1 MKQQITWEE
10 TKCDSVNGYGIKIH
24 YLYTSFN
31 KDEIDELKEWC
42 MEHLNSGV
50 VVKDQMPDDVI
61 GKAES
66 ENKE

>member
-1 MKQQITWEE
+1 MREQITWEE
-10 TKCDSVNGYGIKIH
+10 TKGDSVNGYGIKIH
-24 YLYTSFN
+24 YSYTSFN

-50 VVKDQMPDDVI
+50 VFENQMPDDVI

-66 ENKE
+66 EEV